1 MNLVLL
7 RPEDFTSPT
16 QVRLAGRRLR
26 HVLEVHRAAVG
37 QQLTVGCL
45 GGLIGK
51 GLITRLDSDC
61 LVMEVE
67 LRESPPP
74 KLPLTLL
81 LALPRPKVL
90 NRVLASASSLGVQRI
105 ILINAWKV
113 EKAYWKSP
121 RMAPEN
127 LEHQLCLG
135 LEQARDTVLPELL
148 QARLFRPFVESDLAP
163 LVSGS
168 QALLAHPGAAV
179 PCPTGLEGAA
189 TLAVG
194 PEGGWVEAEV
204 ESLKG
209 LGFQVVGLG
218 PRILRVETAVAT
230 LVGRLFF

>member
-7 RPEDFTSPT
+7 RPEDFTGPT
-16 QVRLAGRRLR
+16 QVRLTGRRLQ
-26 HVLEVHRAAVG
+26 HVREVHRAELG
-37 QQLTVGCL
+37 QHLTVGRL

-51 GLITRLDSDC
+51 GQLTRLDSDC
-61 LVMEVE
+61 LEMEVDLGE
-67 LRESPPP
+67 APPP

-113 EKAYWKSP
+113 EKGYWKSP

-135 LEQARDTVLPELL
+135 LEQARDTVVPELF
-148 QARLFRPFVESDLAP
+148 QARLFRPFVENTLPSLIA
-163 LVSGS
+163 GS
-168 QALLAHPGAAV
+168 QALLAHPGAAK

-194 PEGGWVEAEV
+194 PEGGWIEAEI
-204 ESLKG
+204 ESLKA
-209 LGFQVVGLG
+209 LGFEAVGLG